1 MGKVWRAR
9 HLALK
14 REDALKVLPDAFAS
28 DRDRLARFQREA
40 QVVASLNHPNIAH
53 VYGLEQTDGVQ
64 ALVMELVEGPTLAD
78 RIAQGPIP
86 VDEALVIAKQ
96 IAEALEA
103 AHEQGIIHRDM
114 KPANIKLRPDG
125 VVKVLDFGLAKALE
139 PMSADRSDATA
150 SPTITSPAMMTGVGV
165 LLGTAAY
172 MSPEQAR
179 GKPVDKRSDI
189 WAFGCVLYEMLTGK
203 RAFADDDVSMTL
215 SKVLQREPD
224 FEAFPANVPPRVRQT
239 IRMCLRKSSRERIAD
254 IHDVRLALEGAFD
267 TSPVH
272 ATQHAVIAQPVWR
285 RAIGYALTSLA
296 AAIVIALVMQYARTS
311 PTPAPVSRLSFG
323 LPDGAVG
330 VGSRFLNVS
339 PDGTQLVFMTGAS
352 GRLYVR
358 SIGEFAERPLL
369 ETSGNSP
376 TFSPDGR
383 SIVFFADGAL
393 KRVDVTGGVAV
404 TLCPVKVSGF
414 GLSWS
419 ANGIF
424 FAQGNEGVF
433 RVSPNGG
440 TPERVVALGAGELA
454 FGPQMLADGTTL
466 LFTLAHGTS
475 SDDWDAAQIV
485 AQSIATGERKVL
497 INGGR
502 EGRYVTSGHLVYA
515 RGGVLLAAPF
525 DVRRLELAGEAV
537 PVVDGVRRSNV
548 DNATQHFSV
557 SETGT
562 LVYLP
567 GATGTAS
574 SPVAIVIADRGGAA
588 HRLAIPPGPY
598 EFPRVSP
605 NGMELAFGSTG
616 GEMDIWIYN
625 MDGNSAP
632 RRLTFGGKNRFPIWS
647 ADGRHVA
654 FQSDRDG
661 DLGIFWQPADGT
673 GTAER
678 LTKADAGTSQV
689 PDVWSP
695 KGDMFLFSVV
705 KSPSRTL
712 WSFSIAD
719 KKAERFGQIEI
730 ANGVPIA
737 PAFSP
742 DGRWVVYQ
750 AGGNYVQPNP
760 PTGTT
765 YQVSTDGFHPVW
777 SRDGRE
783 IVYVRGFGRLTVISV
798 STQPRFQFSKPVEI
812 PRGFNEKMAP
822 GIGKNFDM
830 TSDGRFIG
838 LAAPSQGEGI
848 VPTNQIY
855 VVQNWFEDLKRL
867 APTN

>member
-1 MGKVWRAR
+1 
-9 HLALK
+9 
-14 REDALKVLPDAFAS
+14 
-28 DRDRLARFQREA
+28 
-40 QVVASLNHPNIAH
+40 
-53 VYGLEQTDGVQ
+53 
-64 ALVMELVEGPTLAD
+64 
-78 RIAQGPIP
+78 
-86 VDEALVIAKQ
+86 
-96 IAEALEA
+96 
-103 AHEQGIIHRDM
+103 
-114 KPANIKLRPDG
+114 
-125 VVKVLDFGLAKALE
+125 
-139 PMSADRSDATA
+139 
-150 SPTITSPAMMTGVGV
+150 
-165 LLGTAAY
+165 
-172 MSPEQAR
+172 
-179 GKPVDKRSDI
+179 
-189 WAFGCVLYEMLTGK
+189 
-203 RAFADDDVSMTL
+203 
-215 SKVLQREPD
+215 
-224 FEAFPANVPPRVRQT
+224 
-239 IRMCLRKSSRERIAD
+239 
-254 IHDVRLALEGAFD
+254 
-267 TSPVH
+267 
-272 ATQHAVIAQPVWR
+272 
-285 RAIGYALTSLA
+285 
-296 AAIVIALVMQYARTS
+296 
-311 PTPAPVSRLSFG
+311 
-323 LPDGAVG
+323 
-330 VGSRFLNVS
+330 
-339 PDGTQLVFMTGAS
+339 
-352 GRLYVR
+352 VR
-358 SIGEFAERPLL
+358 SIGDFVERPLL
-369 ETSGNSP
+369 ETSGTSP

-419 ANGIF
+419 TNGIF

-440 TPERVVALGAGELA
+440 TPERIVALGAGELA

-497 INGGR
+497 IEGGR
-502 EGRYVTSGHLVYA
+502 DGRYLMSGHIVYA

-525 DVRRLELAGEAV
+525 DVRRLELSGEAV
-537 PVVDGVRRSNV
+537 PVVDGIRRSNV
-548 DNATQHFSV
+548 DNATQHFAV

-567 GATGTAS
+567 GATGTTS
-574 SPVAIVIADRGGAA
+574 SPVAIVMADRGGAA
-588 HRLAIPPGPY
+588 RRLAIPPGPY
-598 EFPRVSP
+598 EFPRLSP

-616 GEMDIWIYN
+616 SELDIWIYN

-632 RRLTFGGKNRFPIWS
+632 RRLTFGGENRFPIWS

-661 DLGIFWQPADGT
+661 DFGIFWQPADGT

-678 LTKADAGTSQV
+678 LTKADAGTSHV

-695 KGDMFLFSVV
+695 TSDVFLFSVV
-705 KSPSRTL
+705 KGPSRTL

-719 KKAERFGQIEI
+719 KKTERFGQIEI
-730 ANGVPIA
+730 GNGTIA

-742 DGRWVVYQ
+742 DGRWVVYRGQ
-750 AGGNYVQPNP
+750 DGTGGNYVQPNP

-783 IVYVRGFGRLTVISV
+783 IVYVRGFGRLAVISV

-830 TSDGRFIG
+830 TPDGRFIG

-855 VVQNWFEDLKRL
+855 VIQNWFEELKRL
-867 APTN
+867 VPTP